1 MNILLAIL
9 FAPSIIAAVAMIAL
23 YVRPLITDK
32 TDL

>member
-1 MNILLAIL
+1 MNIVLAIL

-23 YVRPLITDK
+23 YVRPLLADK